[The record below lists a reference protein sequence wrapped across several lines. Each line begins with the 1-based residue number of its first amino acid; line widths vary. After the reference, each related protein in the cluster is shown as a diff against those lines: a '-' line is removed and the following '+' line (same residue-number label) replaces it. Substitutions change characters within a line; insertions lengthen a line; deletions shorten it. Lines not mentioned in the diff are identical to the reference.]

1 MAVKTGNPNVA
12 REAGRFSAS
21 TEGLGAAKQYTLGL
35 MSLNSI
41 YMLMGKLYP
50 LLSRAAEITTKKIG
64 PNRVEILC
72 TPKPGVDEKLYQCEN
87 RIGTFE
93 AVATFLTDKPAQI
106 EHISCLHKGDA
117 ACRYVVIW
125 EKTPAQLWK
134 KIRNYALLSSTA
146 VCPAFILFLPTVS
159 WVALLMICASLT
171 AAASFYSQHLE
182 KAELIK
188 TIKTQGD
195 AAKDL
200 LEETNIR
207 YNNAI
212 FVQEIGQAI
221 STILDIDK
229 LIRTVVNVMQKR
241 LDFDRGMIMTADS
254 ERAQLTYRGGYG
266 YDREMEKVLR
276 STGFHLGNPS
286 SRGVAVE
293 AFKKQKPFL
302 VNDISEIEQN
312 LSQRSQEFVKKM
324 GAKSFLCVPIAYEN
338 KSLGLIIVDNI
349 ESKRILV
356 ESDMNLLMGVASQ
369 TAISMANAVSFQKLQ
384 ESEEKYR
391 TILERIQEGYFE
403 VDLAGNFT
411 FFNDAVSK
419 IFGYPRS
426 ELMGMN
432 NQGYT
437 DLETSARMYRAFN
450 EIYRTGKP
458 TNITDYQIIRKDG
471 EIRNLEISAYLL
483 NDAAGEPA
491 GFRGVIRDVTERKHA
506 EEMHRE
512 KLAAEAANKAKS
524 KFLANMSHEIR
535 TPLNGIIG
543 MTELAITTDMDSD
556 QRNILQ
562 TIQTESNN
570 LLSIINDVLDFS
582 KIEAEMLEL
591 EEISFDLTSMVDD
604 LVNSFAH
611 RAKQKG
617 LEIKASFAPYV
628 PSGVIGDP
636 GRLRQV
642 LTNLVANAVK
652 FTFKGKIKIDV
663 QVSEDLGNDVKLR
676 FSVRDTGIGIPKD
689 KKDAIFESFTQAD
702 SSTTRKY
709 GGTGLGTT
717 ISKQLA
723 EVMGGEIGVESEV
736 GMGSCFWFTA
746 VFLKQTIGK
755 DTRIKK
761 DEIPVR

>member
-1 MAVKTGNPNVA
+1 MNNNPLYNSRIIRTFVEYLRKHYPEVVIDSVLTYAGMTASEIQDGAYWFTQTQVDRFNETVAVKTGNPNVA

-312 LSQRSQEFVKKM
+312 LSERSQEFVKKM

-411 FFNDAVSK
+411 F
-419 IFGYPRS
+419 
-426 ELMGMN
+426 L
-432 NQGYT
+432 
-437 DLETSARMYRAFN
+437 
-450 EIYRTGKP
+450 
-458 TNITDYQIIRKDG
+458 
-471 EIRNLEISAYLL
+471 
-483 NDAAGEPA
+483 AGL
-491 GFRGVIRDVTERKHA
+491 GSGH
-506 EEMHRE
+506 
-512 KLAAEAANKAKS
+512 
-524 KFLANMSHEIR
+524 
-535 TPLNGIIG
+535 
-543 MTELAITTDMDSD
+543 
-556 QRNILQ
+556 
-562 TIQTESNN
+562 
-570 LLSIINDVLDFS
+570 
-582 KIEAEMLEL
+582 
-591 EEISFDLTSMVDD
+591 
-604 LVNSFAH
+604 VNS
-611 RAKQKG
+611 
-617 LEIKASFAPYV
+617 LI
-628 PSGVIGDP
+628 I
-636 GRLRQV
+636 
-642 LTNLVANAVK
+642 
-652 FTFKGKIKIDV
+652 ID
-663 QVSEDLGNDVKLR
+663 
-676 FSVRDTGIGIPKD
+676 
-689 KKDAIFESFTQAD
+689 
-702 SSTTRKY
+702 
-709 GGTGLGTT
+709 
-717 ISKQLA
+717 
-723 EVMGGEIGVESEV
+723 
-736 GMGSCFWFTA
+736 
-746 VFLKQTIGK
+746 
-755 DTRIKK
+755 
-761 DEIPVR
+761 